1 MIQAVSL
8 CKKFGAIQAVNDFS
22 LQVEPGEIV
31 ALLGPNGAGK
41 TTCMRLFSGFLRPD
55 SGRAL
60 IAGFDSAE
68 QGLQAKNNLGYLA
81 EHAPIYK
88 AHTVFF
94 YLNFVARA
102 RGFTK
107 NKAESAVDDI
117 LQRLSLDSIAFQPI
131 DTLSKGSMRRVA
143 LAAAVIHRP
152 PALLL
157 DEPTDG
163 LDPIQKIHVRKLILE
178 LSKTSAIL
186 MSTHQIDEVIALCP
200 RTVIMAEGIK
210 LLDKTT
216 DELLV
221 QSKYH
226 NAVSFIAN
234 ESIAA
239 RAALEGMSGV
249 TGFEQNMLDGR
260 LYVFIQG
267 NKPQNQMVMDKLNLR
282 NVPFS
287 DLRLE
292 YGRLDEVFSKAVS
305 EVKI

>member
-1 MIQAVSL
+1 
-8 CKKFGAIQAVNDFS
+8 
-22 LQVEPGEIV
+22 
-31 ALLGPNGAGK
+31 
-41 TTCMRLFSGFLRPD
+41 
-55 SGRAL
+55 
-60 IAGFDSAE
+60 
-68 QGLQAKNNLGYLA
+68 
-81 EHAPIYK
+81 
-88 AHTVFF
+88 
-94 YLNFVARA
+94 
-102 RGFTK
+102 
-107 NKAESAVDDI
+107 
-117 LQRLSLDSIAFQPI
+117 
-131 DTLSKGSMRRVA
+131 
-143 LAAAVIHRP
+143 
-152 PALLL
+152 
-157 DEPTDG
+157 
-163 LDPIQKIHVRKLILE
+163 VRKLILE

-292 YGRLDEVFSKAVS
+292 YGRLDEVFSKTVS

>member
-1 MIQAVSL
+1 MIQAESL
-8 CKKFGAIQAVNDFS
+8 CKKYGAIQAVQAFS
-22 LQVEPGEIV
+22 LRVDVGEIV

-41 TTCMRLFSGFLRPD
+41 TTCMRMLSGYLQPD
-55 SGRAL
+55 SGHAY
-60 IAGFDSAE
+60 IAGFDSSK
-68 QGLQAKNNLGYLA
+68 QALNAKKNLGYLA

-88 AHTVFF
+88 AHSVIF
-94 YLNFVARA
+94 YLNFVALA

-107 NKAESAVDDI
+107 KQASSAVDDL
-117 LQRLSLDSIAFQPI
+117 LQRLSLDAIAFQPI
-131 DTLSKGSMRRVA
+131 ANLSKGSMRRVA

-163 LDPIQKIHVRKLILE
+163 LDPIQKMHVRSLILE

-200 RTVIMAEGIK
+200 RTVIMAEGVK

-226 NAVSFIAN
+226 NAVSFIAK

-239 RAALEGMSGV
+239 RAALEGMSGI
-249 TGFEQNMLDGR
+249 TGFEQNMQDGR

-267 NKPQNQMVMDKLNLR
+267 NKPHNQMVMDKLNMR

-292 YGRLDEVFSKAVS
+292 YGRLEEVFSKTVA
-305 EVKI
+305 EVKA